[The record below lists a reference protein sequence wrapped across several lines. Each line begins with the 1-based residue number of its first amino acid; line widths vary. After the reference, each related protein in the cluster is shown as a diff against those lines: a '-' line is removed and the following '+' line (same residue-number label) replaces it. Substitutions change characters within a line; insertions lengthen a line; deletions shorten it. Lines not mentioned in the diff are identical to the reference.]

1 MKAAYFQLLQDVVD
15 IIIPAGNLRWLPV
28 DEGVIGIAGYD
39 HKNRDEHKKSQ
50 VLMLNAKCSMITAWT
65 AMMTQW
71 SKVNPWSCHS
81 NGHKIR
87 KRETS
92 IASLFGALP
101 YQGKIAID
109 STAYTYYINDVW

>member
-39 HKNRDEHKKSQ
+39 HNRDVLKNNQ
-50 VLMLNAKCSMITAWT
+50 VLMLDAKCSMITAWT

-71 SKVNPWSCHS
+71 SKVNP
-81 NGHKIR
+81 
-87 KRETS
+87 
-92 IASLFGALP
+92 
-101 YQGKIAID
+101 
-109 STAYTYYINDVW
+109 